1 MITLIK
7 YELDKL
13 IRNRTFLITSI
24 LSLVVI
30 AGIFLVGY
38 YYSQVSYVEQTNA
51 DKGYSEFYSDTANE
65 YSGDF
70 DDQKV
75 REILTGYMDNFQSE
89 ADEEKRPFDVF
100 SWYIGETFFPKEGDI
115 HLKMNEAM
123 GNGEKITLDQLD
135 IRSIQ
140 DVGFASF
147 DKPLK
152 LGTYNTWG
160 DLFLVTSNM
169 FLLASLFIIFICSSV
184 FSSEVSSNINQL
196 LLSTKYGR
204 GKLTMAKI
212 IAATGIS
219 IPIFVIIQLISFLF
233 FYFYYG
239 ISGWDASIQTNF
251 SFKLYDFPMEMNN
264 LQVYLL
270 VIGIQLIGAL
280 SIVGITLL
288 ISCMTKSPFISFA
301 ISLGAFILPYLLGN
315 IFQTGTMNKI
325 LNLFPIQH
333 YHMEE
338 MLTIMKTD
346 IFFFFDAFIPN
357 VILTICFLLAI
368 MIVADL
374 IIYFKMKY
382 SHVK

>member
-51 DKGYSEFYSDTANE
+51 DKGYPEFYSDTANE

-75 REILTGYMDNFQSE
+75 REILTDYMDDFQSE

-115 HLKMNEAM
+115 HLEMNEAM
-123 GNGEKITLDQLD
+123 GNGEKITFDQLD

-169 FLLASLFIIFICSSV
+169 FLLASMFIIFICSSV

-196 LLSTKYGR
+196 LLST
-204 GKLTMAKI
+204 
-212 IAATGIS
+212 
-219 IPIFVIIQLISFLF
+219 F
-233 FYFYYG
+233 
-239 ISGWDASIQTNF
+239 
-251 SFKLYDFPMEMNN
+251 
-264 LQVYLL
+264 
-270 VIGIQLIGAL
+270 
-280 SIVGITLL
+280 
-288 ISCMTKSPFISFA
+288 
-301 ISLGAFILPYLLGN
+301 
-315 IFQTGTMNKI
+315 
-325 LNLFPIQH
+325 
-333 YHMEE
+333 
-338 MLTIMKTD
+338 
-346 IFFFFDAFIPN
+346 
-357 VILTICFLLAI
+357 
-368 MIVADL
+368 
-374 IIYFKMKY
+374 
-382 SHVK
+382 